1 MKSNYEG
8 DLITL
13 RGGTTTRGGG
23 DTGRAQWVGGKAGSN
38 WSLTYAFEYLAR
50 EEIYR
55 SEEHT
60 SELQSLMRI
69 SYDVF
74 CLKQKTDRS
83 YERLPRCAA
92 SYQSPHKSH
101 AP

>member
-50 EEIYR
+50 EEIYASQRDFMDSYRDDPSVDPADATAVGGVQR

-60 SELQSLMRI
+60 SELQSLIRT
-69 SYDVF
+69 SY
-74 CLKQKTDRS
+74 
-83 YERLPRCAA
+83 
-92 SYQSPHKSH
+92 
-101 AP
+101 